1 MTWRALAKAVRVTR
15 VGLPRP
21 RGGPGESGFV
31 RPKHRVLNQNNEMED
46 KYGNKRIDTWA
57 RVSVPVEEWF
67 KYTEDVREDSYEVR
81 KRVLA
86 EWIVEGFPY
95 SEELVG
101 RLSE

>member
-1 MTWRALAKAVRVTR
+1 
-15 VGLPRP
+15 
-21 RGGPGESGFV
+21 
-31 RPKHRVLNQNNEMED
+31 MED